1 MQIYHA
7 DERLRSILG
16 DISDAESLSAQTKFK
31 MIKAYERGGVEAI
44 FDDDDDSSNEDS
56 EEVYIKNGKVMRR
69 VQIED
74 EDQEYLMDE

>member
-1 MQIYHA
+1 
-7 DERLRSILG
+7 
-16 DISDAESLSAQTKFK
+16 